1 VPEARAA
8 STVPEA
14 RAAST
19 VPEARAESTVPE
31 ARAESTA
38 PQVRPDGPAP
48 QARPDGPAPRARF
61 DGMVAVV
68 TGGSNGI
75 GRAITQGFADE
86 GAHVLVCDLVDSGY
100 FEDHPRVA
108 TIKGDIGSPGLADQA
123 IAAAVGRWGKAD
135 ILVNDAASYP
145 DGTLLEMPAEA
156 WDRVFSVN
164 VTGTFMMT
172 QAFARHCVGR
182 GARDAAVVCIST
194 GSARN
199 PRPAGAAYSASK
211 AAVETMSKVFAM
223 ELGPH
228 GIRVNVVSPGYIDV
242 RGWSDAYPD
251 RAPEELRAA
260 LVSSIPLGQAGDP
273 RDIAS
278 AVLFLASRDAGHI
291 TGTVLEVDGG
301 SNAGR
306 FALQA
311 HTRGGQNGDRG

>member
-1 VPEARAA
+1 VPEARSD
-8 STVPEA
+8 STL
-14 RAAST
+14 
-19 VPEARAESTVPE
+19 
-31 ARAESTA
+31 
-38 PQVRPDGPAP
+38 PQ
-48 QARPDGPAPRARF
+48 ARF

-75 GRAITQGFADE
+75 GRAITEGFADD
-86 GAHVLVCDLVDSGY
+86 GARVLVCDLVDSGY
-100 FEDHPRVA
+100 FAGHPRVA
-108 TIKGDIGSPGLADQA
+108 TITGDVGRPGLADDVIQ
-123 IAAAVGRWGKAD
+123 AAVSRWGKAD

-145 DGTLLEMPAEA
+145 DGTLLEMPADT
-156 WDRVFSVN
+156 WDRVFGVN

-172 QAFARHCVGR
+172 QAFARQCVAR
-182 GARDAAVVCIST
+182 GARDAAVISISS

-228 GIRVNVVSPGYIDV
+228 GIRVNVVSPGYVDV

-251 RAPEELRAA
+251 RAADELRTA
-260 LVSSIPLGQAGDP
+260 LVSSIPLGQAGHP

-306 FALQA
+306 FSLQA
-311 HTRGGQNGDRG
+311 HAGGGQSSDRG

>member
-1 VPEARAA
+1 VEQH
-8 STVPEA
+8 SLK
-14 RAAST
+14 
-19 VPEARAESTVPE
+19 
-31 ARAESTA
+31 
-38 PQVRPDGPAP
+38 GK
-48 QARPDGPAPRARF
+48 
-61 DGMVAVV
+61 VAVV

-75 GRAITQGFADE
+75 GRAITQAFADE
-86 GAHVLVCDLVDSGY
+86 GGRVVVCDLVDSGY
-100 FEDHPRVA
+100 FAGHPQVV
-108 TIKGDIGSPGLADQA
+108 TVTGDIGDHGLAGRA
-123 IAAAVGRWGKAD
+123 IGTAVERFGQAD

-145 DGTLLEMPAEA
+145 DGTLLEMPAKA

-182 GARDAAVVCIST
+182 GARDAAVVSIST

-199 PRPAGAAYSASK
+199 PRPAGAAYAASK

-242 RGWSDAYPD
+242 REWSDAFPD
-251 RAPEELRAA
+251 RAPDELRAA
-260 LVSSIPLGQAGDP
+260 LVQSIPLGQAGQP

-278 AVLFLASRDAGHI
+278 AVLFLVSGDAGHI

-306 FALQA
+306 FSLQA
-311 HTRGGQNGDRG
+311 HTGGGESGDRG